1 MYNSTAAAH
10 MQKKYFFKDT
20 TLLITHYNRSNSL
33 ERLLRNFESLN
44 CEFEEIIVSDDC
56 SKPEHLNQL
65 EVLEKLFNFRLLKSD
80 VNRGLANNINKGED
94 AIKTSL
100 TLYIQEDFIPL
111 ALFPEKLEL
120 ALTYMHDRPDLDMV
134 RFYAYFN
141 YPYLKSYKGGFSDMI
156 FKRFTGEYK
165 KFYYYSDH
173 PHLRR
178 KSFISKFGRY
188 IEGIKSDRA
197 EYRMMFSFIKNKGK
211 ALFYNDFKD
220 LFDQRNDSL
229 EPSTVK
235 RNFLRES
242 DSLLMTGI
250 RNIYRLLRFN
260 YDLFR

>member
-1 MYNSTAAAH
+1 
-10 MQKKYFFKDT
+10 MQKKYFFKDI

-33 ERLLRNFESLN
+33 ERLLRSFESLN

-56 SKPEHLNQL
+56 SKTEHLARL
-65 EVLEKLFNFRLLKSD
+65 EVLKKQFNFRLLKSE

-100 TLYIQEDFIPL
+100 TLYVQEDFVPL
-111 ALFPEKLEL
+111 PLFPEKLEL
-120 ALTYMHDRPDLDMV
+120 AISYMHERADLDMV
-134 RFYAYFN
+134 RFYAYFD
-141 YPYLKSYKGGFSDMI
+141 YPYLKPYKDGFLEMI
-156 FKRFTGEYK
+156 FKRFSVEYK

-211 ALFYNDFKD
+211 ALFYTDYKG
-220 LFDQRNDSL
+220 LFDQKNDSF

-235 RNFLRES
+235 RNFMRES
-242 DSLLMTGI
+242 NNIFMIGI

-260 YDLFR
+260 YDLFK